1 MAILCRF
8 KKFHFSTKVYPPLS
22 FEQVTTIIN
31 NMKLSAEIAALIKK
45 HLEGN
50 LSSTD
55 AIELNQWL
63 EEDISHQQ
71 FFDKL
76 IQSDELYEDALS
88 YLQLKSDDSEDW
100 LNSLKAKT
108 IQKIDS
114 QKERPLKRRN
124 NWLGYA
130 AAIILLA
137 AISYV
142 FLI

>member
-1 MAILCRF
+1 LQKNIY
-8 KKFHFSTKVYPPLS
+8 FSTKVYPPLS

-45 HLEGN
+45 HLEGK

-55 AIELNQWL
+55 ATELNQWL
-63 EEDISHQQ
+63 EEDILHQQ

-76 IQSDELYEDALS
+76 THSDELYEDALS

-100 LNSLKAKT
+100 LKSLKAKT

-114 QKERPLKRRN
+114 QKERPLRRRN
-124 NWLGYA
+124 
-130 AAIILLA
+130 
-137 AISYV
+137 
-142 FLI
+142 

>member
-88 YLQLKSDDSEDW
+88 YLQLKSDDSEEDRKSTR
-100 LNSLKAKT
+100 LNSSHVKH
-108 IQKIDS
+108 
-114 QKERPLKRRN
+114 
-124 NWLGYA
+124 
-130 AAIILLA
+130 
-137 AISYV
+137 
-142 FLI
+142 